1 MAILGKIRQ
10 QSIFLI
16 IVIGLALFAFI
27 ISGAIGTGTSSSDQ
41 NRPVGIINDENIP
54 LENFKTLVEQEVRS
68 NGSTTIQA
76 VNSVWDQYMES
87 LVLKSQFDIL
97 GIDAGKNQIE
107 QTISNTESIIKDERF
122 INEAGFFDFGL
133 FSDFIFQMRDQNPTA
148 YEQWKIQ
155 EANIIGSAKQSIYF
169 DLIRSS
175 ISVLDSDI
183 TYKYGLENNNV
194 DIKFVK
200 IPYSSIQDSLINVSE
215 DEIDEYI
222 SKNKDKYEF
231 KPIRDLDYVS
241 FIEKPSI
248 DDENIIR
255 NSLDDL
261 LEDKI
266 EYNEVSKL
274 TDTVIGFK
282 KTNQVIDFVDRYS
295 EIEFDS
301 TYLPKGRLALEYGEI
316 LFNLKIGDVYGP
328 YKEMG
333 TYKISRLLDKKKNGS
348 IRARQILISFGE
360 GSRTLNKEIRTK
372 DEAKKIAQNIYKQ
385 ALRRPKD
392 FPLLAINNSDGF
404 ASESG
409 GDLGYFQEKTVN
421 KKIFEYAD
429 KSKIGSIGIIETEF
443 GFHILK
449 IVDKQDILLF
459 ANISKKIIPS
469 EKTSNQVFREASQF
483 EMDLSKNDDF
493 NSTAQSKNYNV
504 RNVRNLDILDEN
516 IPGLPNQRSIVQ
528 WAFNEDTKVG
538 MIKKFNLSYGGYAIV
553 QLINSDDNGLIS
565 STKVRDE
572 VREKLMKAKKSDLII
587 NSNKN
592 ENSLEDLAAK
602 NRLEINEAS
611 SLKQVNEIIVGA
623 GREPYI
629 LGSAF
634 SLKKGKVSDLIKG
647 ENGVYKIEL
656 VEKRIS
662 ASVNEDQIAY
672 QNIKQKLFID
682 EQNALGKSILDA
694 LKKSAEITDNRALF
708 Y

>member
-76 VNSVWDQYMES
+76 VNSVWDQYLES

-348 IRARQILISFGE
+348 IRARQILISYGE
-360 GSRTLNKEIRTK
+360 GSRALNKEIRTK

-553 QLINSDDNGLIS
+553 QLTNSDDNGLIS
-565 STKVRDE
+565 STKVRGE
-572 VREKLMKAKKSDLII
+572 VREKLIKAKKSDLII

-592 ENSLEDLAAK
+592 ENSLEGLAAK

-611 SLKQVNEIIVGA
+611 SLNQVNEIIVGA

-647 ENGVYKIEL
+647 EDGVYKIEL

>member
-76 VNSVWDQYMES
+76 VNSVWDQYLES

-348 IRARQILISFGE
+348 IRARQILISYGE
-360 GSRTLNKEIRTK
+360 GSRALNKEIRTK

-656 VEKRIS
+656 VEKRIIER
-662 ASVNEDQIAY
+662 VNEDQIAY

>member
-316 LFNLKIGDVYGP
+316 LYNLKIGDVYGP

-360 GSRTLNKEIRTK
+360 GSRALNKEIRTK
-372 DEAKKIAQNIYKQ
+372 DEAKKIAENLYKQ

-392 FPLLAINNSDGF
+392 FALLAINNSDGF
-404 ASESG
+404 ASKSG

-493 NSTAQSKNYNV
+493 NLIAKSKNYNV
-504 RNVRNLDILDEN
+504 RNVINLDILDEN

-647 ENGVYKIEL
+647 EDGVYKIEL
-656 VEKRIS
+656 VEKRIIER
-662 ASVNEDQIAY
+662 VNEDQIAY

>member
-27 ISGAIGTGTSSSDQ
+27 ISGAIGTGASSSDQ
-41 NRPVGIINDENIP
+41 NKPVGIINDENIP

-68 NGSTTIQA
+68 NGSTTMQA

-183 TYKYGLENNNV
+183 NYKYELENNNV

-241 FIEKPSI
+241 FIENASF

-266 EYNEVSKL
+266 EYNDVSKL

-301 TYLPKGRLALEYGEI
+301 TYLPKGRLAFEYGEI

-348 IRARQILISFGE
+348 IRASQILISYGE
-360 GSRTLNKEIRTK
+360 GSSALNKEIRTK
-372 DEAKKIAQNIYKQ
+372 DEAKKIAENIYKQ
-385 ALRRPKD
+385 VLRRPED
-392 FPLLAINNSDGF
+392 FIFLAINNSDGF
-404 ASESG
+404 ASKSG

-483 EMDLSKNDDF
+483 EMDIAKNDDF
-493 NSTAQSKNYNV
+493 NLTAQSKNYNV

-528 WAFNEDTKVG
+528 WAFNEDTKAG
-538 MIKKFNLSYGGYAIV
+538 MIKKFNLTYGGYAIV
-553 QLINSDDNGLIS
+553 QLVNSDDNGLIS
-565 STKVRDE
+565 STNIRDE
-572 VREKLMKAKKSDLII
+572 VREKLMKVKKGDLII
-587 NSNKN
+587 NFNKN
-592 ENSLEDLAAK
+592 ENSLEGLAAK

-611 SLKQVNEIIVGA
+611 SLNQVNEIIVGA

-634 SLKKGKVSDLIKG
+634 SLNKGKVSDLIKG
-647 ENGVYKIEL
+647 EDGVYKIEL
-656 VEKRIS
+656 IEKRIIER
-662 ASVNEDQIAY
+662 VNEDQITY
-672 QNIKQKLFID
+672 QKIKQKLLID
-682 EQNALGKSILDA
+682 EQNTLGKSILDA
-694 LKKSAEITDNRALF
+694 LKKSAEITDNRSLF

>member
-76 VNSVWDQYMES
+76 VNSVWDQYLES

-504 RNVRNLDILDEN
+504 RNVRNLYILDEN

-656 VEKRIS
+656 VEKRIIER
-662 ASVNEDQIAY
+662 VNEDQIAY

>member
-16 IVIGLALFAFI
+16 IVVGLALFAFI
-27 ISGAIGTGTSSSDQ
+27 ISGAIGTGASSPDQ
-41 NRPVGIINDENIP
+41 NKPVGIINEENIP
-54 LENFKTLVEQEVRS
+54 LENFKVLVEQEVRS
-68 NGSTTIQA
+68 NGSTTMQA
-76 VNSVWDQYMES
+76 VNSVWDQYTES

-133 FSDFIFQMRDQNPTA
+133 FSDFIFQMRDQNPSA

-175 ISVLDSDI
+175 ITVLDSDI
-183 TYKYGLENNNV
+183 TYKYELENNNV

-215 DEIDEYI
+215 DEIDKYI
-222 SKNKDKYEF
+222 SNNKDKYDF

-241 FIEKPSI
+241 FIEKPSL
-248 DDENIIR
+248 DDDNIIR
-255 NSLDDL
+255 NLLEDL

-274 TDTVIGFK
+274 TDTLIGFK
-282 KTNQVIDFVDRYS
+282 NTNQVIDFVDSYS

-301 TYLPKGRLALEYGEI
+301 TYLPKGRLAFEYGEI
-316 LFNLKIGDVYGP
+316 LYNLKIGDVYGP

-348 IRARQILISFGE
+348 IRASQILISYEE
-360 GSRTLNKEIRTK
+360 GSRSLNKEVRTK
-372 DEAKKIAQNIYKQ
+372 DEAKKIAENIYKQ
-385 ALRRPKD
+385 AVRSPKD
-392 FPLLAINNSDGF
+392 FALLAFNNSDGF
-404 ASESG
+404 ASKSG

-493 NSTAQSKNYNV
+493 NLIAQSKNYNV
-504 RNVRNLDILDEN
+504 KNVRNLDILDEN

-528 WAFNEDTKVG
+528 WAFNKDTEVG

-553 QLINSDDNGLIS
+553 RLINSDDNGLIS
-565 STKVRDE
+565 STKIKDE
-572 VREKLMKAKKSDLII
+572 VREKLMKEKKGNLII

-602 NRLEINEAS
+602 NKLEINEAS
-611 SLKQVNEIIVGA
+611 SLSQVNEIIVDA

-634 SLKKGKVSDLIKG
+634 SLNKGKLSGLMKG
-647 ENGVYKIEL
+647 EDGVYKIEL
-656 VEKRIS
+656 VEKRIIER
-662 ASVNEDQIAY
+662 VNEDQIAY
-672 QNIKQKLFID
+672 QNIKQKLFIE
-682 EQNALGKSILDA
+682 EQNTLGKSILDA

>member
-27 ISGAIGTGTSSSDQ
+27 ISGAIGTGTSTSDQ
-41 NRPVGIINDENIP
+41 NKPVGIINDEKIP
-54 LENFKTLVEQEVRS
+54 LENFKTLVEQEVRAS
-68 NGSTTIQA
+68 GSTTLEA
-76 VNSVWDQYMES
+76 VNLVWEQYKES

-107 QTISNTESIIKDERF
+107 QTISSTESIVKDERF

-155 EANIIGSAKQSIYF
+155 ESNIIGSAKQSIYF

-175 ISVLDSDI
+175 ISIIDSDI
-183 TYKYGLENNNV
+183 DYKHQLENDNI

-200 IPYSSIQDSLINVSE
+200 IPYSSIQDSLVSVSDNE
-215 DEIDEYI
+215 IEQYIDE
-222 SKNKDKYEF
+222 NNDKYEF
-231 KPIRDLDYVS
+231 KPIRDIKYVS
-241 FIEKPSI
+241 FIEKPSD

-274 TDTVIGFK
+274 TDTIIGFK

-301 TYLPKGRLALEYGEI
+301 TYLPKGRLAYEYGEI
-316 LFNLKIGDVYGP
+316 LYNLKIGDVYGP

-333 TYKISRLLDKKKNGS
+333 TYKISRLLDRKKNGS
-348 IRARQILISFGE
+348 IRARQILISYDD
-360 GSRTLNKEIRTK
+360 GSRALNKKIRSK
-372 DEAKKIAQNIYKQ
+372 DDARKIARNLYRQ
-385 ALRRPKD
+385 ALRKPKD
-392 FPLLAINNSDGF
+392 FEILAINNSDGL
-404 ASESG
+404 ASKSG
-409 GDLGYFQEKTVN
+409 GDLGYFQEKTIN
-421 KKIFEYAD
+421 NKIFEYAD
-429 KSKIGSIGIIETEF
+429 KSKIGSIGIVETEF
-443 GFHILK
+443 GFHILN

-469 EKTSNQVFREASQF
+469 EITSNEVFREASQF
-483 EMDLSKNDDF
+483 EMDLSKSDNF
-493 NSTAQSKNYNV
+493 NSTAQSKGYNV
-504 RNVRNLDILDEN
+504 RDVRNLDILDEN
-516 IPGLPNQRSIVQ
+516 IPGLPKQRAIVQ
-528 WAFNEDTKVG
+528 WAFNDETEIG

-553 QLINSDDNGLIS
+553 KLINSDDSGLIS
-565 STKVRDE
+565 SSEIRNE
-572 VREKLMKAKKSDLII
+572 AREKIKKSKKGDFII
-587 NSNKN
+587 SSNIN
-592 ENSLEDLAAK
+592 EESLEDLAAK
-602 NRLEINEAS
+602 NKLEINEAS
-611 SLKQVNEIIVGA
+611 SLNQVNEIIVGA
-623 GREPYI
+623 GREPYV

-634 SLKKGKVSDLIKG
+634 ALNIGESSDLIKG
-647 ENGVYKIEL
+647 DDGVYKIEL
-656 VEKRIS
+656 VNKRI
-662 ASVNEDQIAY
+662 AEKLDKDKLTY
-672 QNIKQKLFID
+672 QNIKQKLLNK
-682 EQNALGKSILDA
+682 EQSALGESILDA

>member
-301 TYLPKGRLALEYGEI
+301 TYLPKGRLAFEYGEI

-348 IRARQILISFGE
+348 IRARQILISYEE
-360 GSRTLNKEIRTK
+360 GSRALNKEIRTK

-404 ASESG
+404 ASKSG

-469 EKTSNQVFREASQF
+469 ENTSNQVFREASQF

-493 NSTAQSKNYNV
+493 NLIAQSKNYNV
-504 RNVRNLDILDEN
+504 RNVMNLDILDEN

-656 VEKRIS
+656 VEKRIIER
-662 ASVNEDQIAY
+662 VNEDQIAY

>member
-76 VNSVWDQYMES
+76 VNSVWNQYLES

-183 TYKYGLENNNV
+183 TYKYELENNSV

-222 SKNKDKYEF
+222 FKNKDKYEF

-301 TYLPKGRLALEYGEI
+301 TYLPKGRLAFEYGEI

-348 IRARQILISFGE
+348 IRASQILISYEE
-360 GSRTLNKEIRTK
+360 GSRALNKEIRTK
-372 DEAKKIAQNIYKQ
+372 DEAKKIAENIYKQ

-392 FPLLAINNSDGF
+392 FALLAINNSDGF

-493 NSTAQSKNYNV
+493 NLIAQSKNYNV
-504 RNVRNLDILDEN
+504 RNVKNLHILDEN

-528 WAFNEDTKVG
+528 WAFSEDTKVG

-647 ENGVYKIEL
+647 EDGVYKIEL
-656 VEKRIS
+656 VEKRIIER
-662 ASVNEDQIAY
+662 VNEDQIAY

>member
-1 MAILGKIRQ
+1 
-10 QSIFLI
+10 
-16 IVIGLALFAFI
+16 
-27 ISGAIGTGTSSSDQ
+27 
-41 NRPVGIINDENIP
+41 
-54 LENFKTLVEQEVRS
+54 
-68 NGSTTIQA
+68 
-76 VNSVWDQYMES
+76 
-87 LVLKSQFDIL
+87 
-97 GIDAGKNQIE
+97 
-107 QTISNTESIIKDERF
+107 
-122 INEAGFFDFGL
+122 
-133 FSDFIFQMRDQNPTA
+133 
-148 YEQWKIQ
+148 
-155 EANIIGSAKQSIYF
+155 
-169 DLIRSS
+169 
-175 ISVLDSDI
+175 
-183 TYKYGLENNNV
+183 
-194 DIKFVK
+194 
-200 IPYSSIQDSLINVSE
+200 
-215 DEIDEYI
+215 
-222 SKNKDKYEF
+222 
-231 KPIRDLDYVS
+231 
-241 FIEKPSI
+241 
-248 DDENIIR
+248 
-255 NSLDDL
+255 
-261 LEDKI
+261 
-266 EYNEVSKL
+266 
-274 TDTVIGFK
+274 
-282 KTNQVIDFVDRYS
+282 
-295 EIEFDS
+295 
-301 TYLPKGRLALEYGEI
+301 
-316 LFNLKIGDVYGP
+316 
-328 YKEMG
+328 MG

-348 IRARQILISFGE
+348 IRASQILISYGE
-360 GSRTLNKEIRTK
+360 GSRALNKGIRTK
-372 DEAKKIAQNIYKQ
+372 DEAKKIAENIYKQ

-392 FPLLAINNSDGF
+392 FALLAINNSDGF
-404 ASESG
+404 ASKSG

-493 NSTAQSKNYNV
+493 NLIAQSKNYNV
-504 RNVRNLDILDEN
+504 RNVKNLDILDEN

-656 VEKRIS
+656 VEKRIIER
-662 ASVNEDQIAY
+662 VNEDQIAY

>member
-301 TYLPKGRLALEYGEI
+301 TYLPKGRLAFEYGEI

-348 IRARQILISFGE
+348 IRASQILISYGE
-360 GSRTLNKEIRTK
+360 GSRALNKGIRTK
-372 DEAKKIAQNIYKQ
+372 DEAKKIAENIYQQ

-392 FPLLAINNSDGF
+392 FALLAINNSDGF
-404 ASESG
+404 ASKSG

-504 RNVRNLDILDEN
+504 RNVRNLYILDEN

-682 EQNALGKSILDA
+682 EQNTLGKSILDA

>member
-76 VNSVWDQYMES
+76 VNSVWDQYLES

-360 GSRTLNKEIRTK
+360 GSRALNKEIRTK

-656 VEKRIS
+656 VEKRIIER
-662 ASVNEDQIAY
+662 VNEDQIAY

>member
-360 GSRTLNKEIRTK
+360 GSRALNKEIRTK

-656 VEKRIS
+656 VEKRIIER
-662 ASVNEDQIAY
+662 VNEDQIAY

>member
-27 ISGAIGTGTSSSDQ
+27 ISGAIGTGTSTSDQ
-41 NRPVGIINDENIP
+41 NKPVGIINDEKIP
-54 LENFKTLVEQEVRS
+54 LENFKTLVEQEVRAS
-68 NGSTTIQA
+68 GSTTLEA
-76 VNSVWDQYMES
+76 VNLVWEQYKES

-107 QTISNTESIIKDERF
+107 QTISSTESIVKDERF

-155 EANIIGSAKQSIYF
+155 ESNIIGSAKQSIYF

-175 ISVLDSDI
+175 ISIIDSDI
-183 TYKYGLENNNV
+183 DYKHQLENDNI

-200 IPYSSIQDSLINVSE
+200 IPYSSIQDSLVSVSDNE
-215 DEIDEYI
+215 IEQYIDE
-222 SKNKDKYEF
+222 NNDKYEF
-231 KPIRDLDYVS
+231 KPIRDIKYVS
-241 FIEKPSI
+241 FIEKPSD

-274 TDTVIGFK
+274 TDTIIGFK

-301 TYLPKGRLALEYGEI
+301 TYLPKGRLAYEYGEI
-316 LFNLKIGDVYGP
+316 LYNLKIGDVYGP

-333 TYKISRLLDKKKNGS
+333 TYKISRLLDRKKNGS
-348 IRARQILISFGE
+348 IRARQILISYDD
-360 GSRTLNKEIRTK
+360 GSRALNKKIRSK
-372 DEAKKIAQNIYKQ
+372 DDARKIARNLYRQ
-385 ALRRPKD
+385 ALRKPKD
-392 FPLLAINNSDGF
+392 FEILAINNSDGL
-404 ASESG
+404 ASKSG
-409 GDLGYFQEKTVN
+409 GDLGYFQEKTIN
-421 KKIFEYAD
+421 NKIFEYAD
-429 KSKIGSIGIIETEF
+429 KSKIGSIGIVETEF

-469 EKTSNQVFREASQF
+469 EITSNEVFREASQF
-483 EMDLSKNDDF
+483 EMDLSKSDNF
-493 NSTAQSKNYNV
+493 NSTAQSKGYNV
-504 RNVRNLDILDEN
+504 RDVRNLDILDEN
-516 IPGLPNQRSIVQ
+516 IPGLPKQRAIVQ
-528 WAFNEDTKVG
+528 WAFNDETEIG

-553 QLINSDDNGLIS
+553 KLINSDDSGLIS
-565 STKVRDE
+565 SSEIRNE
-572 VREKLMKAKKSDLII
+572 AREKIKKSKKGDFII
-587 NSNKN
+587 SSNIN
-592 ENSLEDLAAK
+592 EESLEDLAAK
-602 NRLEINEAS
+602 NKLEINEAS
-611 SLKQVNEIIVGA
+611 SLNQVNEIIVGA
-623 GREPYI
+623 GREPYV

-634 SLKKGKVSDLIKG
+634 ALNIGESSDLIKG
-647 ENGVYKIEL
+647 DDGVYKIEL
-656 VEKRIS
+656 VNKRI
-662 ASVNEDQIAY
+662 AEKLDKDKLTY
-672 QNIKQKLFID
+672 QNIKQKLLNK
-682 EQNALGKSILDA
+682 EQSALGESILDA

>member
-27 ISGAIGTGTSSSDQ
+27 ISGAIGTGASSSDQ
-41 NRPVGIINDENIP
+41 NKPVGIINDENIP

-68 NGSTTIQA
+68 NGSTTMQA

-183 TYKYGLENNNV
+183 NYKYELENNNV

-241 FIEKPSI
+241 FIENASV

-266 EYNEVSKL
+266 EYNDVSKL

-301 TYLPKGRLALEYGEI
+301 TYLPKGRLAFEYGEI

-348 IRARQILISFGE
+348 IRASQILISYGE
-360 GSRTLNKEIRTK
+360 GSSALNKEIRTK
-372 DEAKKIAQNIYKQ
+372 DEAKKIAENIYKQ
-385 ALRRPKD
+385 VLRRPED
-392 FPLLAINNSDGF
+392 FIFLAINNSDGF
-404 ASESG
+404 ASKSG

-483 EMDLSKNDDF
+483 EMDIAKNDDF
-493 NSTAQSKNYNV
+493 NLTAQSKNYNV

-528 WAFNEDTKVG
+528 WAFNEDTKAG
-538 MIKKFNLSYGGYAIV
+538 MIKKFNLTYGGYAIV
-553 QLINSDDNGLIS
+553 QLVNSDDNGLIS
-565 STKVRDE
+565 STNIRDE
-572 VREKLMKAKKSDLII
+572 VREKLMKVKKGDLII
-587 NSNKN
+587 NFNKN
-592 ENSLEDLAAK
+592 ENSLEGLAAK

-611 SLKQVNEIIVGA
+611 SLNQANEIIVGA

-634 SLKKGKVSDLIKG
+634 SLNKGKVSDLIKG
-647 ENGVYKIEL
+647 EDGVYKIEL
-656 VEKRIS
+656 VEKRIIER
-662 ASVNEDQIAY
+662 VNEDQIAY
-672 QNIKQKLFID
+672 NKIKQKLFIE
-682 EQNALGKSILDA
+682 EQNILGKSILDA
-694 LKKSAEITDNRALF
+694 LKNSAEITDNRALF

>member
-41 NRPVGIINDENIP
+41 NKPVGIINDENIP

-301 TYLPKGRLALEYGEI
+301 TYLPKGRLAFEYGEI

-348 IRARQILISFGE
+348 IRARQILISYEE
-360 GSRTLNKEIRTK
+360 GSRALNKEIRTK
-372 DEAKKIAQNIYKQ
+372 DEAKKITENLYKQ

-392 FPLLAINNSDGF
+392 FALLAINNSDGF
-404 ASESG
+404 ASKSG

-469 EKTSNQVFREASQF
+469 ENTSNQVFREASQF

-493 NSTAQSKNYNV
+493 NLIAQSKNYNV
-504 RNVRNLDILDEN
+504 RNVVNLDILDEN

-553 QLINSDDNGLIS
+553 QLTNSDDNGLIS
-565 STKVRDE
+565 STKVRSE

-611 SLKQVNEIIVGA
+611 SLNQVNEIIVGA

-634 SLKKGKVSDLIKG
+634 SLKKGKVSDLIRG
-647 ENGVYKIEL
+647 EDGVYKIEL
-656 VEKRIS
+656 VEKRIIER
-662 ASVNEDQIAY
+662 VNEDQIAY

>member
-76 VNSVWDQYMES
+76 VNSVWDQYLES

-504 RNVRNLDILDEN
+504 RNVRNLYILDKN

-656 VEKRIS
+656 VEKRIIER
-662 ASVNEDQIAY
+662 VNEDQIAY

>member
-27 ISGAIGTGTSSSDQ
+27 ISGAIGTGTSTSDQ
-41 NRPVGIINDENIP
+41 NKPVGIINDEKIP
-54 LENFKTLVEQEVRS
+54 LENFKTLVEQEVRAS
-68 NGSTTIQA
+68 GSTTLEA
-76 VNSVWDQYMES
+76 VNLVWEQYKES

-107 QTISNTESIIKDERF
+107 QTISSTESIVKDERF

-155 EANIIGSAKQSIYF
+155 ESNIIGSAKQSIYF

-175 ISVLDSDI
+175 ISIIDSDI
-183 TYKYGLENNNV
+183 DYKHQLENDNI

-200 IPYSSIQDSLINVSE
+200 IPYSSIPDSLVSVSDNE
-215 DEIDEYI
+215 IEQYIDE
-222 SKNKDKYEF
+222 NNDKYEF
-231 KPIRDLDYVS
+231 KPIRDIKYVS
-241 FIEKPSI
+241 FIEKPSD

-274 TDTVIGFK
+274 TDTIIGFK

-301 TYLPKGRLALEYGEI
+301 TYLPKGRLAYEYGEI
-316 LFNLKIGDVYGP
+316 LYNLKIGDVYGP

-333 TYKISRLLDKKKNGS
+333 TYKISRLLDRKKNGS
-348 IRARQILISFGE
+348 IRARQILISYDD
-360 GSRTLNKEIRTK
+360 GSRALNKKIRSK
-372 DEAKKIAQNIYKQ
+372 DDARKIARNLYRQ
-385 ALRRPKD
+385 ALRKPKD
-392 FPLLAINNSDGF
+392 FEFLAINNSDGL
-404 ASESG
+404 ASKSG
-409 GDLGYFQEKTVN
+409 GDLGYFQEKTIN
-421 KKIFEYAD
+421 NKIFEYAD
-429 KSKIGSIGIIETEF
+429 KSKIGSIGIVETEF

-469 EKTSNQVFREASQF
+469 EKTSNEVFREASQF
-483 EMDLSKNDDF
+483 EMDVSKSDNF
-493 NSTAQSKNYNV
+493 NSTAQSKSYNV
-504 RNVRNLDILDEN
+504 RDVRNLDILDEN
-516 IPGLPNQRSIVQ
+516 IPGLPKQRAIVQ
-528 WAFNEDTKVG
+528 WAFNDETEIG

-553 QLINSDDNGLIS
+553 KLINSDDSGLIS
-565 STKVRDE
+565 SSEIRNE
-572 VREKLMKAKKSDLII
+572 AREKIKKNKKGDFII
-587 NSNKN
+587 SSNIN
-592 ENSLEDLAAK
+592 EESIEDLAAK
-602 NRLEINEAS
+602 NKLEINEAS
-611 SLKQVNEIIVGA
+611 SLNQVNEIIVGA
-623 GREPYI
+623 GREPYV

-634 SLKKGKVSDLIKG
+634 ALNIGESSDLIKG
-647 ENGVYKIEL
+647 DDGVYKIEL
-656 VEKRIS
+656 VNKRI
-662 ASVNEDQIAY
+662 AEKLDKNKLTY
-672 QNIKQKLFID
+672 QNIKQKLLNE
-682 EQNALGKSILDA
+682 EQSALGESILDA

>member
-348 IRARQILISFGE
+348 IRARQILISYGE
-360 GSRTLNKEIRTK
+360 GSRALNKGIRTK

-404 ASESG
+404 ASKSG

-443 GFHILK
+443 GFHI
-449 IVDKQDILLF
+449 IHR
-459 ANISKKIIPS
+459 
-469 EKTSNQVFREASQF
+469 T
-483 EMDLSKNDDF
+483 
-493 NSTAQSKNYNV
+493 
-504 RNVRNLDILDEN
+504 
-516 IPGLPNQRSIVQ
+516 G
-528 WAFNEDTKVG
+528 
-538 MIKKFNLSYGGYAIV
+538 
-553 QLINSDDNGLIS
+553 
-565 STKVRDE
+565 
-572 VREKLMKAKKSDLII
+572 
-587 NSNKN
+587 
-592 ENSLEDLAAK
+592 
-602 NRLEINEAS
+602 
-611 SLKQVNEIIVGA
+611 
-623 GREPYI
+623 
-629 LGSAF
+629 
-634 SLKKGKVSDLIKG
+634 
-647 ENGVYKIEL
+647 
-656 VEKRIS
+656 
-662 ASVNEDQIAY
+662 
-672 QNIKQKLFID
+672 
-682 EQNALGKSILDA
+682 
-694 LKKSAEITDNRALF
+694 
-708 Y
+708 

>member
-27 ISGAIGTGTSSSDQ
+27 ISGAIGTGTSGSDQ
-41 NRPVGIINDENIP
+41 NKPVGIINDENIP

-301 TYLPKGRLALEYGEI
+301 TYLPKGRLAFEYGEI

-348 IRARQILISFGE
+348 IRASQILISYEE

-372 DEAKKIAQNIYKQ
+372 DEARKIAENLYKQ
-385 ALRRPKD
+385 ALRRPED
-392 FPLLAINNSDGF
+392 FALLAINNSDGF
-404 ASESG
+404 ASKSG

-469 EKTSNQVFREASQF
+469 ENTSNQVFREASQF

-493 NSTAQSKNYNV
+493 NLIAQSKNYNV

-553 QLINSDDNGLIS
+553 QLTNSDDNGLIS
-565 STKVRDE
+565 STKVRSE

-611 SLKQVNEIIVGA
+611 SLNQVNEIIVGA

-634 SLKKGKVSDLIKG
+634 SLKKGKVSDLIEG
-647 ENGVYKIEL
+647 EDGVYKIEL
-656 VEKRIS
+656 VEKRIIER
-662 ASVNEDQIAY
+662 VNEDQIAY

>member
-215 DEIDEYI
+215 DEIDDYI
-222 SKNKDKYEF
+222 SKNKDKYKF
-231 KPIRDLDYVS
+231 KPLRDIDYVS
-241 FIEKPSI
+241 FIENPSI

-348 IRARQILISFGE
+348 IRARQILITHGE
-360 GSRTLNKEIRTK
+360 GSRALNKEIRTK

-392 FPLLAINNSDGF
+392 FPLLAISNSDGF

-469 EKTSNQVFREASQF
+469 ENTSNKVFREASQF

-493 NSTAQSKNYNV
+493 NLIAQSKNYNV

-553 QLINSDDNGLIS
+553 QLTNSDDNGLIS
-565 STKVRDE
+565 STKVRSE

-587 NSNKN
+587 NTNKN
-592 ENSLEDLAAK
+592 EKSLEDLAAK

-611 SLKQVNEIIVGA
+611 SLNQVNEIIVGA

-634 SLKKGKVSDLIKG
+634 SLKKGKVSDLIEG
-647 ENGVYKIEL
+647 EDGVYKIEL
-656 VEKRIS
+656 VEKRIIER
-662 ASVNEDQIAY
+662 VNEDQIAY
-672 QNIKQKLFID
+672 QNIKQKLFIN

>member
-27 ISGAIGTGTSSSDQ
+27 ISGAIGTGTSTSDQ
-41 NRPVGIINDENIP
+41 NKPVGIINDEKIP
-54 LENFKTLVEQEVRS
+54 LENFKTLVEQEVRAS
-68 NGSTTIQA
+68 GSTTLEA
-76 VNSVWDQYMES
+76 VNLVWEQYKES

-107 QTISNTESIIKDERF
+107 QTISSTESIVKDERF

-155 EANIIGSAKQSIYF
+155 ESNIIGSAKQSIYF

-175 ISVLDSDI
+175 ISIIDSDI
-183 TYKYGLENNNV
+183 DYKHQLENDNI

-200 IPYSSIQDSLINVSE
+200 IPYSSIPDSLVSVSDNE
-215 DEIDEYI
+215 IEQYIDE
-222 SKNKDKYEF
+222 NNDKYEF
-231 KPIRDLDYVS
+231 KPIRDIKYVS
-241 FIEKPSI
+241 FIEKPSD

-274 TDTVIGFK
+274 TDTIIGFK

-301 TYLPKGRLALEYGEI
+301 TYLPKGRLAYEYGEI
-316 LFNLKIGDVYGP
+316 LYNLKIGDVYGP

-333 TYKISRLLDKKKNGS
+333 TYKISRLLDRKKNGS
-348 IRARQILISFGE
+348 IRARQILISYDD
-360 GSRTLNKEIRTK
+360 GSRALNKKIRSK
-372 DEAKKIAQNIYKQ
+372 DDARKIARNLYRQ
-385 ALRRPKD
+385 ALRKPKD
-392 FPLLAINNSDGF
+392 FEFLAINNSDGL
-404 ASESG
+404 ASKSG
-409 GDLGYFQEKTVN
+409 GDLGYFQEKTIN
-421 KKIFEYAD
+421 NKIFEYAD
-429 KSKIGSIGIIETEF
+429 KSKIGSIGIVETEF

-469 EKTSNQVFREASQF
+469 EKTSNEVFREASQF
-483 EMDLSKNDDF
+483 EMDVSKSDNF
-493 NSTAQSKNYNV
+493 NSTAQSKSYIV
-504 RNVRNLDILDEN
+504 RDVRNLDILDEN
-516 IPGLPNQRSIVQ
+516 IPGLPKQRAIVQ
-528 WAFNEDTKVG
+528 WAFNDETEIG

-553 QLINSDDNGLIS
+553 KLINSDDSGLIS
-565 STKVRDE
+565 SSEIRNE
-572 VREKLMKAKKSDLII
+572 AREKIKKNKKGDFII
-587 NSNKN
+587 SSNIN
-592 ENSLEDLAAK
+592 EESIEDLAAK
-602 NRLEINEAS
+602 NKLEINEAS
-611 SLKQVNEIIVGA
+611 SLNQVNEIIVGA
-623 GREPYI
+623 GREPYV

-634 SLKKGKVSDLIKG
+634 ALNIGESSDLIKG
-647 ENGVYKIEL
+647 DDGVYKIEL
-656 VEKRIS
+656 VNKRI
-662 ASVNEDQIAY
+662 AEKLDKNKLTY
-672 QNIKQKLFID
+672 QNIKQKLLNE
-682 EQNALGKSILDA
+682 EQSALGESILDA

>member
-76 VNSVWDQYMES
+76 VNSVWDQYLES

-504 RNVRNLDILDEN
+504 RNVRNLYILDEN